1 MHQSFDLKDEKT
13 KRQKPSVKKG
23 LLISIP
29 LSLILTFFFF
39 LFTKGNYL
47 TANVG
52 YVLGEKDYIKYDT
65 FTLSFD
71 ENIPE
76 TYVTGAIS
84 NLERLE
90 FQGKKR
96 FEIVQEDADIVL
108 SRESSE
114 NSEEIFSKNLIPV
127 AHIYSLVNDID
138 KEEVENY
145 NLFVLNSLNQEF
157 VTEEYGTEVTLLES
171 YDELASKL
179 EENDANIGLV
189 EFSDLDFR
197 VKILET
203 EKGYYLDNR
212 EASIEIKFYAQLSE
226 KVDDFILSVLSRN
239 IDIGTEGWDE
249 EKLTKLNM
257 GGVVA
262 IARSLAARM
271 DQVGD
276 YGYPAK
282 EIGSFL
288 ADADLTHVSNE
299 VSFVDGCVAYSGMRF
314 CSKPEYIE
322 TLEKSGVDIVELTGN
337 HNNDFGSEYN
347 KNTIETYT
355 SLGMR
360 YFGGGLN
367 SEDASK
373 VLYEEVN
380 GSTIA
385 FVGYNYYDT
394 MLGTLALAGTE
405 RAGAN
410 SYSVEKLREDIAEA
424 KENADVVIVTFQFQE
439 CWSYPATD
447 VIYPPCYRP
456 VAVPDQE
463 GVFKQAIDF
472 GADIVVGTQA
482 HQPQTYELYG
492 EGIIFYGLG
501 NLYFDQINWIGT
513 RQGLVLSH
521 YFYDGQYIQTKMT
534 PILMNNDFVPEI
546 ANEEESKLL
555 MELLKD
561 ARNQDS

>member
-1 MHQSFDLKDEKT
+1 MHQSFDIKEEKIKKEKLFT
-13 KRQKPSVKKG
+13 KKKV
-23 LLISIP
+23 LISIP

-52 YVLGEKDYIKYDT
+52 YVLGEKDYVKYDT

-108 SRESSE
+108 SSEPSE
-114 NSEEIFSKNLIPV
+114 NSKEIFSKNLIPV
-127 AHIYSLVNDID
+127 AHVYSLVNDI
-138 KEEVENY
+138 KEENIQDF

-157 VTEEYGTEVTLLES
+157 VKEEYGTEVTLLGS
-171 YDELASKL
+171 YDELISKL
-179 EENDANIGLV
+179 EESDTNIGLV
-189 EFSDLDFR
+189 EFPNLDFR

-203 EKGYYLDNR
+203 DKGYYLDDR
-212 EASIEIKFYAQLSE
+212 SASIEIKFYVQLSE
-226 KVDDFILSVLSRN
+226 KVDDFILSVLSKN

-249 EKLTKLNM
+249 EKLTKVNM

-262 IARSLAARM
+262 IARSLASRM
-271 DQVGD
+271 DQVED
-276 YGYPAK
+276 YAYPAK

-299 VSFVDGCVAYSGMRF
+299 VSFVEGCVASSGMRF

-322 TLEKSGVDIVELTGN
+322 TLKESGVDIVELTGN

-347 KNTIETYT
+347 KNTIETYS

-360 YFGGGLN
+360 YFGGGFN

-394 MLGTLALAGTE
+394 ILGTLALAGTD

-410 SYSVEKLREDIAEA
+410 SYSVEKLRGDIEKANE
-424 KENADVVIVTFQFQE
+424 KADVVIVTFQFQE
-439 CWSYPATD
+439 CWSYPPTD
-447 VIYPPCYRP
+447 LIYPPCYRP
-456 VAVPDQE
+456 IAVPDQE

-492 EGIIFYGLG
+492 DGVIFYGLG

-521 YFYDGQYIQTKMT
+521 YFYDGRYIQTKIT
-534 PILMNNDFVPEI
+534 PILMDNNFVPHI
-546 ANEEESKLL
+546 AKDEEADQL
-555 MELLKD
+555 MELLRD
-561 ARNQDS
+561 ARN

>member
-47 TANVG
+47 TANVA
-52 YVLGEKDYIKYDT
+52 YVLGEKDYVKYDS

-71 ENIPE
+71 ENIPQ

-108 SRESSE
+108 SRESSG

-157 VTEEYGTEVTLLES
+157 VSEEYGTEVSLLES
-171 YDELASKL
+171 YDELVSKL
-179 EENDANIGLV
+179 QEDDANIGLV

-203 EKGYYLDNR
+203 DKGYYLDNR

-249 EKLTKLNM
+249 EKLTKVNM

-299 VSFVDGCVAYSGMRF
+299 VSFVEGCAVYGGMRF
-314 CSKPEYIE
+314 CSKPEYIK
-322 TLEKSGVDIVELTGN
+322 TLEESGVDIVELTGN

-380 GSTIA
+380 SSTIA

-410 SYSVEKLREDIAEA
+410 SYSVEKLRGDITEA
-424 KENADVVIVTFQFQE
+424 KEKADVVIVTFQFQE

-492 EGIIFYGLG
+492 DGVIFYGLG

-513 RQGLVLSH
+513 RQGLVLAH

-546 ANEEESKLL
+546 ANEEESELL

-561 ARNQDS
+561 ARN

>member
-1 MHQSFDLKDEKT
+1 MHQGFDLKDEKT
-13 KRQKPSVKKG
+13 KREKTSIKKAF
-23 LLISIP
+23 LISIP

-39 LFTKGNYL
+39 LFTDGDYL

-52 YVLGEKDYIKYDT
+52 YVLGEKDYVKYDT

-127 AHIYSLVNDID
+127 AHIYSLVNDIE
-138 KEEVENY
+138 KEEVENF

-171 YDELASKL
+171 YDELVSKL

-203 EKGYYLDNR
+203 EKGYYLDDR

-249 EKLTKLNM
+249 EKLTKVNM

-271 DQVGD
+271 DEVGD

-546 ANEEESKLL
+546 ADEEESKLL

-561 ARNQDS
+561 ARN

>member
-1 MHQSFDLKDEKT
+1 MHQSFDIKDKDT
-13 KRQKPSVKKG
+13 VKANFSIKKAV
-23 LLISIP
+23 LILIP
-29 LSLILTFFFF
+29 LSLVLTFFFF
-39 LFTKGNYL
+39 LFTKSDYL
-47 TANVG
+47 IPNIS
-52 YVLGEKDYIKYDT
+52 YVFGKKDYVRYDT

-71 ENIPE
+71 ESIPE
-76 TYVTGAIS
+76 AYVTSAIS
-84 NLERLE
+84 NLEKLE

-96 FEIVQEDADIVL
+96 FEIVSEDADIVL
-108 SRESSE
+108 SREAGE
-114 NSEEIFSKNLIPV
+114 NSKEVFSKNLIPV
-127 AHIYSLVNDID
+127 AHVYSLVDKID
-138 KEEVENY
+138 MGDTKNF
-145 NLFVLNSLNQEF
+145 NLFVLSSLNQEL
-157 VTEEYGTEVTLLES
+157 VKQEYGREATLLMSYSELVSKVEES
-171 YDELASKL
+171 D
-179 EENDANIGLV
+179 NNIGLV

-203 EKGYYLDNR
+203 EEGYYLDNR
-212 EASIEIKFYAQLSE
+212 NAGIEIKFYAQLSE
-226 KVDDFILSVLSRN
+226 NVDDFILSVLSEN

-249 EKLTKLNM
+249 EKLTKVNM

-271 DQVGD
+271 DQVED
-276 YGYPAK
+276 YAYPAK

-299 VSFVDGCVAYSGMRF
+299 VSFVEGCSVYGGMRF

-322 TLEKSGVDIVELTGN
+322 TLKKSGVDIVELTGN

-360 YFGGGLN
+360 YFGGGLD

-373 VLYEEVN
+373 ILYEEVN

-410 SYSVEKLREDIAEA
+410 SYSVEKLRRDVAEA
-424 KENADVVIVTFQFQE
+424 NEKADVVIVTFQFQE
-439 CWSYPATD
+439 CWSYPDTD

-492 EGIIFYGLG
+492 DGIIFYGLG

-521 YFYDGQYIQTKMT
+521 YFYDGKYIQTKVT
-534 PILMNNDFVPEI
+534 PILLGSDFIPRV
-546 ANEEESKLL
+546 ANEEQSALL

-561 ARNQDS
+561 ARNWGF

>member
-1 MHQSFDLKDEKT
+1 MHQSFDMKDKEIA
-13 KRQKPSVKKG
+13 KRDFSIKKAV
-23 LLISIP
+23 LILIP
-29 LSLILTFFFF
+29 ISLILTFFFF
-39 LFTKGNYL
+39 LFTKGDYL
-47 TANVG
+47 VPNLS
-52 YVLGEKDYIKYDT
+52 YVLGKKDYVKYDT

-71 ENIPE
+71 KSIPE
-76 TYVTGAIS
+76 AYVTGAIS

-114 NSEEIFSKNLIPV
+114 NSKEVFSKNLIPI
-127 AHIYSLVNDID
+127 AHLYSLVDKID
-138 KEEVENY
+138 MGDTEDF
-145 NLFVLNSLNQEF
+145 NLFVLNPLNQEL
-157 VTEEYGTEVTLLES
+157 VKQEYGTEVTLLTS
-171 YDELASKL
+171 YGELVSKL
-179 EENDANIGLV
+179 EESDTNIGLI
-189 EFSDLDFR
+189 EFPDLDFR

-203 EKGYYLDNR
+203 EEGYYLDNR
-212 EASIEIKFYAQLSE
+212 EACVEIKFYAKLDE

-239 IDIGTEGWDE
+239 IDIGTEGWNE
-249 EKLTKLNM
+249 EKLTKVNM

-262 IARSLAARM
+262 IARSLAERM

-299 VSFVDGCVAYSGMRF
+299 VSFVEGCAVYSGMRF

-322 TLEKSGVDIVELTGN
+322 TLTKSGVDIVELTGN

-347 KNTIETYT
+347 KNTIKTYT

-360 YFGGGLN
+360 YFGGGLD

-373 VLYEEVN
+373 ILYEEVN

-394 MLGTLALAGTE
+394 ILGTLALAGTE

-410 SYSVEKLREDIAEA
+410 SYSEEKLKRDISEA
-424 KENADVVIVTFQFQE
+424 NEKADVVIVTFQFQE

-456 VAVPDQE
+456 IAVPDQE

-492 EGIIFYGLG
+492 DGVIFYGLG

-521 YFYDGQYIQTKMT
+521 YFYDGKYIQTKIT
-534 PILMNNDFVPEI
+534 PILLGGDFIPRL
-546 ANEEESKLL
+546 ADEEQSALLMKLL
-555 MELLKD
+555 KE
-561 ARNQDS
+561 ARN

>member
-13 KRQKPSVKKG
+13 KREKLSVKKVI
-23 LLISIP
+23 LISIP
-29 LSLILTFFFF
+29 LSLVLTFFFF

-47 TANVG
+47 TANIG
-52 YVLGEKDYIKYDT
+52 YVLGEKDYVKYDT
-65 FTLSFD
+65 FTLSFN

-76 TYVTGAIS
+76 AYVTEAIS
-84 NLERLE
+84 NLEKLE

-108 SRESSE
+108 SRESSK
-114 NSEEIFSKNLIPV
+114 NSKEVFSKNLIPV
-127 AHIYSLVNDID
+127 AHLYSLADKID
-138 KEEVENY
+138 MGDTKDF
-145 NLFVLNSLNQEF
+145 NLFVLNPLNQEL
-157 VTEEYGTEVTLLES
+157 VKQEYGTEVTLLTS
-171 YDELASKL
+171 YGELVSKL
-179 EENDANIGLV
+179 EESDTNIGII
-189 EFSDLDFR
+189 EFPDLDFK

-203 EKGYYLDNR
+203 EEGYYLEDR

-249 EKLTKLNM
+249 EKLTKVNM

-271 DQVGD
+271 NQVGD
-276 YGYPAK
+276 YAYPAK

-299 VSFVDGCVAYSGMRF
+299 VSFVEGCTVDSGMRF
-314 CSKPEYIE
+314 CSKPEYVE

-410 SYSVEKLREDIAEA
+410 SYSVEKLRGDIAQA
-424 KENADVVIVTFQFQE
+424 NDKADVVIVTFQFQE
-439 CWSYPATD
+439 CWSYPDTD

-492 EGIIFYGLG
+492 DGVIFYGLG

-521 YFYDGQYIQTKMT
+521 YFYDGQYIQTKIT
-534 PILMNNDFVPEI
+534 PILQGSDFIPRL
-546 ANEEESKLL
+546 ADEEQSALLMKLL
-555 MELLKD
+555 KE
-561 ARNQDS
+561 ARN

>member
-13 KRQKPSVKKG
+13 KREKTSMKKAF
-23 LLISIP
+23 LVSIP

-39 LFTKGNYL
+39 LFTDGDYL

-52 YVLGEKDYIKYDT
+52 YVLGEKDYVKYDT

-90 FQGKKR
+90 FQGKRR

-127 AHIYSLVNDID
+127 AHIYSLVNDIE
-138 KEEVENY
+138 KEEVENFS
-145 NLFVLNSLNQEF
+145 LFVLNSLNQEF
-157 VTEEYGTEVTLLES
+157 VREEYGAEVTLLES
-171 YDELASKL
+171 YDELVSKL
-179 EENDANIGLV
+179 EEDDANIGLV

-249 EKLTKLNM
+249 EKLTKVNM

-276 YGYPAK
+276 YAYPAK

-299 VSFVDGCVAYSGMRF
+299 VSFVEGCAVYGGMRF

-322 TLEKSGVDIVELTGN
+322 TLEESGVDIVELTGN

-373 VLYEEVN
+373 VLYEEMN
-380 GSTIA
+380 SSTIA
-385 FVGYNYYDT
+385 FMGYNYYDT

-410 SYSVEKLREDIAEA
+410 SYSVEKLRGDIAEA
-424 KENADVVIVTFQFQE
+424 KEKADVIIVTFQFQE

-492 EGIIFYGLG
+492 DGVIFYGLG

-546 ANEEESKLL
+546 ANEEESELL

-561 ARNQDS
+561 ARN

>member
-13 KRQKPSVKKG
+13 KREKTSMKKAF
-23 LLISIP
+23 LVSIP

-39 LFTKGNYL
+39 LFTDGDYL

-52 YVLGEKDYIKYDT
+52 YVLGEKDYVKYDT

-90 FQGKKR
+90 FQDKKR

-127 AHIYSLVNDID
+127 AHIYSLADEIE
-138 KEEVENY
+138 KENIEDF

-157 VTEEYGTEVTLLES
+157 VREEYGTEVTLLES
-171 YDELASKL
+171 YDELVSKL

-203 EKGYYLDNR
+203 DKGYYLDNR

-249 EKLTKLNM
+249 EKLTKVNM

-276 YGYPAK
+276 YAYPAK

-299 VSFVDGCVAYSGMRF
+299 VSFVEGCAVYGGMRF

-322 TLEKSGVDIVELTGN
+322 TLEESGVDIVELTGN

-373 VLYEEVN
+373 VLYEEMN
-380 GSTIA
+380 SSTIA

-410 SYSVEKLREDIAEA
+410 SYSVEKLRGDIAEA
-424 KENADVVIVTFQFQE
+424 KEKADVVIVTFQFQE

-492 EGIIFYGLG
+492 DGVIFYGLG

-513 RQGLVLSH
+513 RQGLILSH

-534 PILMNNDFVPEI
+534 PILLDTDFVPRL
-546 ANEEESKLL
+546 ANDEQSELL
-555 MELLKD
+555 MDLLKD
-561 ARNQDS
+561 ARN

>member
-13 KRQKPSVKKG
+13 KREKSFTKRAV
-23 LLISIP
+23 LISVP
-29 LSLILTFFFF
+29 LSLILTFLFF
-39 LFTKGNYL
+39 LFTKGDYL
-47 TANVG
+47 TANAG
-52 YVLGEKDYIKYDT
+52 YVLGKKDYVIYDT

-76 TYVTGAIS
+76 TYVAGAIS
-84 NLERLE
+84 NLGKLE

-108 SRESSE
+108 SREPRE
-114 NSEEIFSKNLIPV
+114 NSKEIFSKNLIPV
-127 AHIYSLVNDID
+127 AHIYSLVNKVTD
-138 KEEVENY
+138 ENIEGF
-145 NLFVLNSLNQEF
+145 NLFVLSSLNQEF

-171 YDELASKL
+171 YDELVSKL
-179 EENDANIGLV
+179 TESDTNIGLV
-189 EFSDLDFR
+189 EFPDLDFR

-203 EKGYYLDNR
+203 EEGYYLDDR
-212 EASIEIKFYAQLSE
+212 AASVEIKFYAQLSE

-249 EKLTKLNM
+249 EKLTKVNM

-271 DQVGD
+271 NQVGD
-276 YGYPAK
+276 YAYPAK

-299 VSFVDGCVAYSGMRF
+299 VSFVNGCTNYGGMRF
-314 CSKPEYIE
+314 CSRPEYIE
-322 TLEKSGVDIVELTGN
+322 TLEESGVDIVELTGN

-347 KNTIETYT
+347 KKTIETYT

-394 MLGTLALAGTE
+394 MLGTLALAGAD

-410 SYSVEKLREDIAEA
+410 SYSVEKLKADIAEA
-424 KENADVVIVTFQFQE
+424 NEKADVVVVTFQFQE

-456 VAVPDQE
+456 IVVPDQE

-492 EGIIFYGLG
+492 DGVIFYGLG

-521 YFYDGQYIQTKMT
+521 YFYDGQYIQTKIT
-534 PILMNNDFVPEI
+534 PILMGNDFVPRI
-546 ANEEESKLL
+546 ANEEQSELL
-555 MELLKD
+555 MGLLKD
-561 ARNQDS
+561 ARD

>member
-1 MHQSFDLKDEKT
+1 MHQSYDLKDEKT
-13 KRQKPSVKKG
+13 KREKSFAKRAV
-23 LLISIP
+23 LISIP
-29 LSLILTFFFF
+29 LSLILTFFF
-39 LFTKGNYL
+39 LLLTQGNYL

-52 YVLGEKDYIKYDT
+52 YVLGKKDYVIYDT
-65 FTLSFD
+65 FALSFD

-76 TYVTGAIS
+76 TYVAGAIS
-84 NLERLE
+84 NLEKLE

-108 SRESSE
+108 SREPGE
-114 NSEEIFSKNLIPV
+114 DSEEIFSKNLIPV
-127 AHIYSLVNDID
+127 AHIYSLVNKVTD
-138 KEEVENY
+138 ENIKDY
-145 NLFVLNSLNQEF
+145 NLFVLSSLNQEF
-157 VTEEYGTEVTLLES
+157 VTEEYGTEVTLLEG
-171 YDELASKL
+171 YEELVSKL
-179 EENDANIGLV
+179 TESDTNIGLV
-189 EFSDLDFR
+189 EFPDLDFR

-203 EKGYYLDNR
+203 DEGYYLDDR
-212 EASIEIKFYAQLSE
+212 AASVEIKFYAQLSE

-249 EKLTKLNM
+249 EKLTKVNM

-271 DQVGD
+271 NQVGD
-276 YGYPAK
+276 YAYPAK

-299 VSFVDGCVAYSGMRF
+299 VSFVDGCAASSGMRF

-322 TLEKSGVDIVELTGN
+322 TLEESGVDIVELTGN

-355 SLGMR
+355 SSGMR

-394 MLGTLALAGTE
+394 ILGTLALAGTD

-410 SYSVEKLREDIAEA
+410 SYSVEKLKADMAEA
-424 KENADVVIVTFQFQE
+424 NEKADVVVVTFQFQE
-439 CWSYPATD
+439 CWSYPAAD

-456 VAVPDQE
+456 IAVPDQE
-463 GVFKQAIDF
+463 AVFKQAIDF

-521 YFYDGQYIQTKMT
+521 YFYDGQYIQTKIT
-534 PILMNNDFVPEI
+534 PILMGNDFVPRI
-546 ANEEESKLL
+546 ANEEQSELL
-555 MELLKD
+555 MGLLKD
-561 ARNQDS
+561 ARN

>member
-47 TANVG
+47 TANVA
-52 YVLGEKDYIKYDT
+52 YVLGEKDYVKYDS

-71 ENIPE
+71 ENIPQ

-171 YDELASKL
+171 YDELVSKL

-410 SYSVEKLREDIAEA
+410 SYSVEKLRGDIAEA
-424 KENADVVIVTFQFQE
+424 KEKADVVIVTFQFQE

-492 EGIIFYGLG
+492 EGVIFYGLG

-534 PILMNNDFVPEI
+534 PILMNNDFIPEI
-546 ANEEESKLL
+546 ADEEESKLL

-561 ARNQDS
+561 ARN

>member
-1 MHQSFDLKDEKT
+1 MHQDIYIKAEKRNSKKIPFRKLFFT
-13 KRQKPSVKKG
+13 SVLFS
-23 LLISIP
+23 LL
-29 LSLILTFFFF
+29 LLFVFF
-39 LFTKGNYL
+39 LITKGEYL

-52 YVLGEKDYIKYDT
+52 YVLGKKDYVEYDT
-65 FTLSFD
+65 FRLSFD

-76 TYVTGAIS
+76 TYVSGAIA
-84 NLERLE
+84 NLEKLE
-90 FQGKKR
+90 FEGKKR

-108 SRESSE
+108 SRESVEDSK
-114 NSEEIFSKNLIPV
+114 EIFSKNLIPV
-127 AHIYSLVNDID
+127 AHIYSLVNDIQ
-138 KEEVENY
+138 KEEVENF

-157 VTEEYGTEVTLLES
+157 VTEEYGTEVSLLGS
-171 YDELASKL
+171 YDELVSKL
-179 EENDANIGLV
+179 EESDTNIGLV

-203 EKGYYLDNR
+203 EKGYYLENR
-212 EASIEIKFYAQLSE
+212 DASIEIKFYAKLSE

-239 IDIGTEGWDE
+239 IDIGAEGWDAGR
-249 EKLTKLNM
+249 LTKINM

-271 DQVGD
+271 DRVGD
-276 YGYPAK
+276 YAYPAK

-299 VSFVDGCVAYSGMRF
+299 VSFVDGCTAYSGMRF

-322 TLEKSGVDIVELTGN
+322 TLEESGVDIVELTGN

-373 VLYEEVN
+373 VLYEDVN
-380 GSTIA
+380 DSTIA

-410 SYSVEKLREDIAEA
+410 SYSVEKLKGDIIEA
-424 KENADVVIVTFQFQE
+424 KEKADVVIVTFQFQE

-482 HQPQTYELYG
+482 HQPQTYELYADG
-492 EGIIFYGLG
+492 VIFYGLG

-521 YFYDGQYIQTKMT
+521 YFYDGKYLQTKMT

-546 ANEEESKLL
+546 ATEEDSKILL
-555 MELLKD
+555 ELLRD
-561 ARNQDS
+561 ARN

>member
-546 ANEEESKLL
+546 ADEEESKLL

-561 ARNQDS
+561 ARN

>member
-1 MHQSFDLKDEKT
+1 MHQSFDLKDVKTDREKT
-13 KRQKPSVKKG
+13 SFKKSM
-23 LLISIP
+23 LISLP
-29 LSLILTFFFF
+29 LGLILTFFFF
-39 LFTKGNYL
+39 LFTKGDYL

-52 YVLGEKDYIKYDT
+52 YVLGKKDYVIYDT

-76 TYVTGAIS
+76 TYVAGAIS
-84 NLERLE
+84 NLGKLE

-108 SRESSE
+108 SREFRAD
-114 NSEEIFSKNLIPV
+114 SEEIFSKNLIPV
-127 AHIYSLVNDID
+127 AHIYSLVNKVTD
-138 KEEVENY
+138 ENIEGF
-145 NLFVLNSLNQEF
+145 NLFVLSPLNQEF

-171 YDELASKL
+171 YDELVSKL
-179 EENDANIGLV
+179 TESDINIGLV
-189 EFSDLDFR
+189 EFPDLDFR

-203 EKGYYLDNR
+203 DEGYYLDDR
-212 EASIEIKFYAQLSE
+212 AASVEIKFYAQLSE

-249 EKLTKLNM
+249 EKLTKVNM

-271 DQVGD
+271 DRVGD
-276 YGYPAK
+276 YAYPAK

-288 ADADLTHVSNE
+288 TDADLTHVSNE
-299 VSFVDGCVAYSGMRF
+299 VSFVNGCTNYGGMRF
-314 CSKPEYIE
+314 CSRPEYIE
-322 TLEKSGVDIVELTGN
+322 TLEESGVDIVELTGN

-347 KNTIETYT
+347 KKTIETYT

-367 SEDASK
+367 DEDASK

-394 MLGTLALAGTE
+394 MLGTLALAGTD

-410 SYSVEKLREDIAEA
+410 SYSVEKLKADIAEA
-424 KENADVVIVTFQFQE
+424 NEKADVVVVTFQFQE

-456 VAVPDQE
+456 IVVPDQE

-492 EGIIFYGLG
+492 DGVIFYGLG

-521 YFYDGQYIQTKMT
+521 YFYDGQYIQTKIT
-534 PILMNNDFVPEI
+534 PILMGSDFVPRI
-546 ANEEESKLL
+546 ANEEQSELL
-555 MELLKD
+555 MGLLKD
-561 ARNQDS
+561 ARD

>member
-1 MHQSFDLKDEKT
+1 MHQGFDLKDEKT
-13 KRQKPSVKKG
+13 KREKTSIKKAF
-23 LLISIP
+23 LISIP

-39 LFTKGNYL
+39 LFTDGDYL

-52 YVLGEKDYIKYDT
+52 YVLGEKDYVKYDT

-410 SYSVEKLREDIAEA
+410 SYSVEKLRGDITEA
-424 KENADVVIVTFQFQE
+424 KEKADVVIVTFQFQE

-546 ANEEESKLL
+546 ADEEESKLL

-561 ARNQDS
+561 ARN